1 MSLKSPMEFFRT
13 LPKKRALN
21 AAKRWRSRLNLTSW
35 NASAVL
41 PKRRVGKLFYNKACK
56 GVGRHENRGEENS
69 YNRIDKSAL

>member
-21 AAKRWRSRLNLTSW
+21 AVKRWRSRLNLTLW
-35 NASAVL
+35 NVSAVF
-41 PKRRVGKLFYNKACK
+41 PKRRVSKLFYNNACK

-69 YNRIDKSAL
+69 DNRIDESAV